1 MCVTIF
7 YLVYSRHTWGRITL
21 TRLNGH
27 DGDRDQAVT
36 ERDGWVEMHQTF
48 WGMSL
53 PSNFSD
59 GTKTWRHTR
68 LGQRTSGYET
78 RVLSTEESRTSEY
91 WKFRQFG
98 DSAIRR
104 TIICPKWE
112 STGNRNTI
120 HSACAQVLGNIA
132 SAVVESNPAYLQCI
146 PH

>member
-1 MCVTIF
+1 MILTTKCTVPMIVSRASRSCPNW
-7 YLVYSRHTWGRITL
+7 VYRSFSAHHSKI
-21 TRLNGH
+21 
-27 DGDRDQAVT
+27 DGDNIAQN
-36 ERDGWVEMHQTF
+36 
-48 WGMSL
+48 GMSL
-53 PSNFSD
+53 SSNFSD